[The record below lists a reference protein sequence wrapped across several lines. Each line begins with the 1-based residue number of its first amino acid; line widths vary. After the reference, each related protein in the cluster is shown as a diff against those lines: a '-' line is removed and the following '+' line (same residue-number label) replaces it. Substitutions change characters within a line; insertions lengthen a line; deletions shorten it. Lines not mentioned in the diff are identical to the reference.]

1 LNQEKLVPAI
11 ADLKA
16 AVTLLQADPSDQQQA
31 LYYLGY
37 AYAKQNHRADAVAT
51 LQKAAAIDGPYQGP
65 AKEMLAKI
73 SAAGTA
79 KKK

>member
-1 LNQEKLVPAI
+1 
-11 ADLKA
+11 
-16 AVTLLQADPSDQQQA
+16 
-31 LYYLGY
+31 
-37 AYAKQNHRADAVAT
+37 